1 MRLGAES
8 KQGSRQEKWRERS
21 SRTTIEFIVIH
32 SQQTSKLAQAPG
44 QNSIGTGGQYWIGVN
59 TICFKKESSMAT
71 RDFVLTDHSAT
82 LMEQGQSEDADQLAV
97 LRKAAQEGIADI
109 DAGRFKTFESRQGL
123 RNHLQGM
130 AAKVRTVK

>member
-1 MRLGAES
+1 
-8 KQGSRQEKWRERS
+8 
-21 SRTTIEFIVIH
+21 
-32 SQQTSKLAQAPG
+32 
-44 QNSIGTGGQYWIGVN
+44 
-59 TICFKKESSMAT
+59 MAT

-123 RNHLQGM
+123 RN
-130 AAKVRTVK
+130 

>member
-1 MRLGAES
+1 LKE
-8 KQGSRQEKWRERS
+8 
-21 SRTTIEFIVIH
+21 
-32 SQQTSKLAQAPG
+32 
-44 QNSIGTGGQYWIGVN
+44 GVQHGPRN
-59 TICFKKESSMAT
+59 
-71 RDFVLTDHSAT
+71 FVLKDHSAS

-130 AAKVRTVK
+130 ADKVRTVK

>member
-1 MRLGAES
+1 MNPIGSGTAPMRPEAES

-59 TICFKKESSMAT
+59 IETGYS
-71 RDFVLTDHSAT
+71 
-82 LMEQGQSEDADQLAV
+82 QSKVVFNYPRLAFRKLSFED
-97 LRKAAQEGIADI
+97 
-109 DAGRFKTFESRQGL
+109 
-123 RNHLQGM
+123 
-130 AAKVRTVK
+130 

>member
-1 MRLGAES
+1 
-8 KQGSRQEKWRERS
+8 
-21 SRTTIEFIVIH
+21 
-32 SQQTSKLAQAPG
+32 
-44 QNSIGTGGQYWIGVN
+44 
-59 TICFKKESSMAT
+59 MAT

-82 LMEQGQSEDADQLAV
+82 LMEQGQSEDADQLVV

-130 AAKVRTVK
+130 ADKVRTVK

>member
-1 MRLGAES
+1 MRPEAES

-59 TICFKKESSMAT
+59 IKRYVWKSWAT
-71 RDFVLTDHSAT
+71 VY
-82 LMEQGQSEDADQLAV
+82 ADKGPA
-97 LRKAAQEGIADI
+97 
-109 DAGRFKTFESRQGL
+109 
-123 RNHLQGM
+123 
-130 AAKVRTVK
+130 

>member
-1 MRLGAES
+1 
-8 KQGSRQEKWRERS
+8 
-21 SRTTIEFIVIH
+21 
-32 SQQTSKLAQAPG
+32 
-44 QNSIGTGGQYWIGVN
+44 
-59 TICFKKESSMAT
+59 MAT
-71 RDFVLTDHSAT
+71 RNFVRTDHSAS
-82 LMEQGQSEDADQLAV
+82 LMGQSESGDVDRLAV